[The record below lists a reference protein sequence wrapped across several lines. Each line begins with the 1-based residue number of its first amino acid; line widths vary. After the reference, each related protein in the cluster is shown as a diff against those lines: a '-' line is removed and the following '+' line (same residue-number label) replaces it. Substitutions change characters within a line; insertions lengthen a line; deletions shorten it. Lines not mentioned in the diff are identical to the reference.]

1 MNTAPRRVMSAY
13 LKKMPVDVQE
23 AAGHPTCKFPVA
35 AEMLFILSARPLCNT
50 KSLFFEARA
59 DGSVV
64 RCIKNLYGSYSVEK
78 N

>member
-13 LKKMPVDVQE
+13 LKKMPVDV
-23 AAGHPTCKFPVA
+23 HPTRKFPVA
-35 AEMLFILSARPLCNT
+35 AEMRFVLSARPLCNT